1 MRSDLFSKKSLA
13 LVFLLTT
20 LFTISGSINV
30 SAASDEDRLKS
41 FAQDVQDINDEPL
54 RESELSEEE
63 RVDSRMESF
72 ASQVSEI
79 NEQYK
84 GSEIKDDVIIKIT
97 KKAPEVKTEA
107 SLNIT
112 ADNNAA
118 LLPDIRSRAFINSR
132 TYLMA
137 SELYGEFPTGDWTR
151 YGTKLVDLGDF
162 KLTAYDACILCCGK
176 TDGITATN
184 TKCFP
189 GRTIA
194 VDPTVIPYGS
204 KVLIGGYVFVAED
217 CGGKVKGNHIDL
229 YMETHE
235 IARQFGLRHG
245 NVMLI
250 TN

>member
-1 MRSDLFSKKSLA
+1 M
-13 LVFLLTT
+13 
-20 LFTISGSINV
+20 
-30 SAASDEDRLKS
+30 
-41 FAQDVQDINDEPL
+41 
-54 RESELSEEE
+54 EEE
-63 RVDSRMESF
+63 LTDSRMESF

-84 GSEIKDDVIIKIT
+84 DSEIKDDVIIKIS

-112 ADNNAA
+112 PIEDAE
-118 LLPDIRSRAFINSR
+118 LLPDLRNRQFIRSRAYIMTSDI
-132 TYLMA
+132 
-137 SELYGEFPTGDWTR
+137 SGEFPTGDWTR
-151 YGTKLVDLGDF
+151 YGSKLVDLGDF
-162 KLTAYDACILCCGK
+162 VLTAYDACILCCGK

-194 VDPTVIPYGS
+194 VDPDVIPYGS

-235 IARQFGLRHG
+235 IAKQFGQRHG

-250 TN
+250 TD